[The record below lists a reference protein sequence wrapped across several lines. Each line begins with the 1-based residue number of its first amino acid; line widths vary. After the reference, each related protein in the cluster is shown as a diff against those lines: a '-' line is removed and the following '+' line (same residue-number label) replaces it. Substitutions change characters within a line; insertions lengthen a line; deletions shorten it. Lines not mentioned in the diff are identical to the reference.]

1 MTQADEEK
9 KPAALQAA
17 IYAIA
22 FFTGNPFIMLS
33 VIMPLWALELGATPL
48 VIGIIISSRQI
59 LVITMAVH
67 SGALLDR
74 FGPRMVIILMGVIGA
89 AVMALFPFFPSVAVI
104 VLLQM
109 ISGFAETTTWIG
121 TQALVGT
128 LLDGRPVYAGRMT
141 AVARVGGF
149 IGPWATG
156 LAWQF
161 IGSGAAFW
169 FLSVWVLFGGLSA
182 WFLPQTTVNAITS
195 PSPSPPAPVA
205 PAPAPAPAP
214 VLRPAA
220 VERRPSVLPSLSDYA
235 TTFRLLLLPAVAL
248 VIVVTFVRQT
258 GSGIQSSFY
267 GVWLKQIGYE
277 AGTIGLFLAIS
288 NAASA
293 GTALTIGPLT
303 RRVSEHWLL
312 VAATILAIASIAITP
327 LLGGFAILA
336 AAIALRGVGQGLN
349 FPLMLAIAS
358 RAVGPH
364 LQGRV
369 VALRITFN
377 RLGGA
382 LVPFVMGALAEVIGL
397 EAAFYVMGVVGVVLL
412 GLVGAWISRV
422 PEFNGGSRG

>member
-1 MTQADEEK
+1 MTQADEEN

-89 AVMALFPFFPSVAVI
+89 AIMALFPLFPFVAVI

-182 WFLPQTTVNAITS
+182 WFLPQTTVNAKTS
-195 PSPSPPAPVA
+195 PSPSPPAPAPEA
-205 PAPAPAPAP
+205 PAPATAPPP
-214 VLRPAA
+214 VPRPAA
-220 VERRPSVLPSLSDYA
+220 V
-235 TTFRLLLLPAVAL
+235 
-248 VIVVTFVRQT
+248 
-258 GSGIQSSFY
+258 
-267 GVWLKQIGYE
+267 
-277 AGTIGLFLAIS
+277 
-288 NAASA
+288 
-293 GTALTIGPLT
+293 
-303 RRVSEHWLL
+303 
-312 VAATILAIASIAITP
+312 
-327 LLGGFAILA
+327 
-336 AAIALRGVGQGLN
+336 
-349 FPLMLAIAS
+349 
-358 RAVGPH
+358 
-364 LQGRV
+364 
-369 VALRITFN
+369 
-377 RLGGA
+377 
-382 LVPFVMGALAEVIGL
+382 
-397 EAAFYVMGVVGVVLL
+397 
-412 GLVGAWISRV
+412 
-422 PEFNGGSRG
+422 

>member
-1 MTQADEEK
+1 VTQADEEK

>member
-1 MTQADEEK
+1 MSHAEEDK
-9 KPAALQAA
+9 KPASLQAA

-22 FFTGNPFIMLS
+22 FFTGSPFIMLS
-33 VIMPLWALELGATPL
+33 VIMPLWALQLGATPL

-59 LVITMAVH
+59 LVVTMAVH

-74 FGPRMVIILMGVIGA
+74 FGPRMVIILMGVIGG
-89 AVMALFPFFPSVAVI
+89 AVMSLFPIFPFVLVV

-121 TQALVGT
+121 TQALVGK
-128 LLDGRPVYAGRMT
+128 LLGGRSVYAGRMT

-149 IGPWATG
+149 IGPWVTG

-161 IGSGAAFW
+161 YGPGPAFW
-169 FLSVWVLFGGLSA
+169 FLSSWVLLGGLSA
-182 WFLPQTTVNAITS
+182 WFLPRAEPEVGN
-195 PSPSPPAPVA
+195 P
-205 PAPAPAPAP
+205 PAPAPTPSEASAPAP
-214 VLRPAA
+214 QLSPQPAP
-220 VERRPSVLPSLSDYA
+220 EQRRPSVMPSLSDYA

-277 AGTIGLFLAIS
+277 AGTIGLLLAIS
-288 NAASA
+288 NAVSA
-293 GTALTIGPLT
+293 GAALSIGPLT
-303 RRVSEHWLL
+303 RRVSEHFLL
-312 VAATILAIASIAITP
+312 IAATILAIAAIAITP
-327 LLGGFAILA
+327 LLGTFAMLVG
-336 AAIALRGVGQGLN
+336 AIALRGIGQGLN
-349 FPLMLAIAS
+349 FPLMLGIAS
-358 RAVGPH
+358 RAVGPD

-382 LVPFVMGALAEVIGL
+382 LVPFIMGALAEVIGL
-397 EAAFYVMGVVGVVLL
+397 EAAFYLMGVVGVVLL
-412 GLVGAWISRV
+412 GVVGAWASRQ
-422 PEFNGGSRG
+422 PEFKRGQDR

>member
-195 PSPSPPAPVA
+195 PSPSPHAPVA